1 MGRSLLCSRPEYLA
15 GNLYSPVTATLLS
28 LPMPDDDLTS
38 DEMLLNILQS
48 RLMTQCSFL
57 EIGKALAN
65 LKQLRVEGRISSV
78 DVVRASVLLLAIL
91 RFWELTA
98 RGRISPA
105 EDERSSILLLRGCM
119 KV

>member
-1 MGRSLLCSRPEYLA
+1 MGRSLPCSRPKYLA

-28 LPMPDDDLTS
+28 LPMPADDDTS
-38 DEMLLNILQS
+38 DNMLLNILRS

-57 EIGKALAN
+57 EVGKALAN
-65 LKQLRVEGRISSV
+65 LKQIRAEGRISSV
-78 DVVRASVLLLAIL
+78 DAVRASVLLLAIL
-91 RFWELTA
+91 QFWELLA

-105 EDERSSILLLRGCM
+105 DERSSILLLRGCM